1 MLTDLSRAR
10 LTRRLWAQTALA
22 TAWAVAGPARSASAD
37 PAGADA
43 LALLRRGGAGL
54 VVVMRHASA
63 PGTFDPP
70 GFRLGDCSTQ
80 RNLGDAGRAQARGIG
95 AWYRERGLVPA
106 AVRSS
111 EWCRCRDTAALAFGT
126 VQAWPALNSVIG
138 EAAPRAAQTAALRA
152 ELARQAAANAA
163 GFEVWVTH
171 QVNISELAGTFA
183 DSGEAVLLRHDRASG
198 APVVLAGLR
207 IG

>member
-1 MLTDLSRAR
+1 MLTDLRRAR

-22 TAWAVAGPARSASAD
+22 ATWAVACPARSAAPE

-70 GFRLGDCSTQ
+70 GFRLGDCGTQ

-111 EWCRCRDTAALAFGT
+111 EWCRCQDTASLAFGT
-126 VQAWPALNSVIG
+126 AQAWPALNSVIG
-138 EAAPRAAQTAALRA
+138 EAAPRAAQTAALRR
-152 ELARQAAANAA
+152 ELARLAAANAA

-171 QVNISELAGTFA
+171 QVNISELVGTFA
-183 DSGEAVLLRHDRASG
+183 DSGEAVLLRHDSARG
-198 APVVLAGLR
+198 GPVVLAGLR